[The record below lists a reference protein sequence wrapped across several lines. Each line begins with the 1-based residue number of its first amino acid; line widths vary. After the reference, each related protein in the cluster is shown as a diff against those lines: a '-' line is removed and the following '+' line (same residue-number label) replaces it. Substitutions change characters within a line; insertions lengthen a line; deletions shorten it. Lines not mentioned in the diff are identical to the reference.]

1 MFKNFLMKKLIK
13 SKLKGL
19 PDEQVDM
26 IINMV
31 SDNPDFFKKIQNEV
45 EAKKKGGMNE
55 MAAMMQVMREH
66 QGELQKLMQQ
76 KGKS

>member
-26 IINMV
+26 IINMEIFD
-31 SDNPDFFKKIQNEV
+31 SIKDLHIWHNEHYPCPPSV
-45 EAKKKGGMNE
+45 PG
-55 MAAMMQVMREH
+55 RRR
-66 QGELQKLMQQ
+66 L
-76 KGKS
+76 